1 MPLFDQILISE
12 NNLVAVWHITE
23 TVDNLKA
30 QLSNQYS
37 EAEKEIRLKGA
48 NSLHWLASRCLIQ
61 EVFKGSKLRLEKD
74 LNNHPTLFVNEIK
87 WNISISHAAN
97 MAAIYISKNKQVGI
111 DLESIDPR
119 ILRVSQKFMNE
130 QELAF
135 AANPS
140 QILAMTLV
148 WSAKETLYKL
158 YNKKELDFKKHLF
171 ISPILLDQPE
181 KYFIGRIEKEPTALQ
196 QKIHYKIYEQIV
208 LTYTSENDA
217 EN

>member
-23 TVDNLKA
+23 TVDVLKA

-61 EVFKGSKLRLEKD
+61 EVFKGSQLRLEKD
-74 LNNHPTLFVNEIK
+74 SNNHPTLFVNGVK
-87 WNISISHAAN
+87 WKISISHAAN

-130 QELAF
+130 QEVSF
-135 AANPS
+135 AGEPS
-140 QILAMTLV
+140 QIAAMTLV

-181 KYFIGRIEKEPTALQ
+181 KHFKGSIAKDQTLIHL
-196 QKIHYKIYEQIV
+196 KIHYKFYDQIV